1 MIEIRELVKRYPGA
15 TEPALRGLNLTIERG
30 EFVAIIGLSGS
41 GKSTLLRCMNRL
53 IDPTSGNISIKW
65 KDGASTD
72 MATAR
77 GSRLREARSRIGM
90 IFQHFNLVRRKSV
103 ISNVISGSL
112 ARQPLLRAMF
122 EMYTQPTID
131 TALAHLRRVGIENQA
146 WKRADRLSG
155 GQQQRVAIARALM
168 QDVQLL
174 LADEPVSALD
184 PAISRSVMD
193 HLKSLNREEGIT
205 VLCNLHFLDLVRE
218 YATRAIALKDGVVR
232 YDGTPDG
239 ITNDRFREIYGEQ
252 AKEVSTI

>member
-1 MIEIRELVKRYPGA
+1 MIEIRDLVKRYPGA
-15 TEPALRGLNLTIERG
+15 SEPALKGLNLTIQRG

-41 GKSTLLRCMNRL
+41 GKSTLLRCINRL
-53 IDPTSGNISIKW
+53 IDPTAGHITISW
-65 KDGASTD
+65 KDGGSTD
-72 MATAR
+72 VASAS
-77 GSRLREARSRIGM
+77 GSKLREARQRIGM

-112 ARQPLLRAMF
+112 ARQPLWRSML
-122 EMYTQPTID
+122 EMYTPETTEQ
-131 TALAHLRRVGIENQA
+131 ALAHLRRVGIENQA

-168 QDVQLL
+168 QDVQLI

-193 HLKSLNREEGIT
+193 HLKSLQDEGLT

-218 YATRAIALKDGVVR
+218 YATRAIALKDGIVR

-252 AKEVSTI
+252 AKEVSTL